1 MSKPPETTHFSY
13 EWRRVATWGFA
24 NGAQTTRV
32 NSLTIVAGGSHAK
45 RHLSFKARVF
55 VDIEPLKAV
64 RRAPWDKC
72 ENSKPLV
79 WNEFLKLPRLLS
91 PKLTKHD
98 MVLLGG
104 TRLETAL
111 KTGRNWSDETA
122 ETLPPSGNSEKRH
135 CSSPWPAKGW
145 GLFFSG
151 NLSMNAAL
159 YVSGGGGRLIWAGP
173 AEIITV

>member
-1 MSKPPETTHFSY
+1 MKAAQLMSKPPETTHFSY

-45 RHLSFKARVF
+45 RHLSFKASVF

-91 PKLTKHD
+91 PKPTKRD
-98 MVLLGG
+98 MALPGG
-104 TRLETAL
+104 TRLEAEP
-111 KTGRNWSDETA
+111 KTGCNWNDRA
-122 ETLPPSGNSEKRH
+122 AKPKPLSGDSEKRL
-135 CSSPWPAKGW
+135 CSSP
-145 GLFFSG
+145 
-151 NLSMNAAL
+151 
-159 YVSGGGGRLIWAGP
+159 
-173 AEIITV
+173 

>member
-24 NGAQTTRV
+24 NGAQAARV

-45 RHLSFKARVF
+45 RHLSFKAGVF

-79 WNEFLKLPRLLS
+79 WNEFLKLPLLLF
-91 PKLTKHD
+91 PKPTKHNMALPD
-98 MVLLGG
+98 GI
-104 TRLETAL
+104 RFETAL
-111 KTGRNWSDETA
+111 KTGCN
-122 ETLPPSGNSEKRH
+122 
-135 CSSPWPAKGW
+135 
-145 GLFFSG
+145 
-151 NLSMNAAL
+151 
-159 YVSGGGGRLIWAGP
+159 
-173 AEIITV
+173 